1 MGFPLTLR
9 GSNGYRNRVV
19 LLHGSRLVGL
29 LVAGYLGGRM
39 DSEQILTIFNAIM
52 SILIA
57 LGIIKVN
64 SDQKKN

>member
-1 MGFPLTLR
+1 MVRLRTSR
-9 GSNGYRNRVV
+9 GSNGNRNRLV
-19 LLHGSRLVGL
+19 LLYGSRLVGV
-29 LVAGYLGGRM
+29 LVTGYLGGKM